1 MRKLLLAVAVLSI
14 SLFACK
20 KDTAPTNPN
29 PSPPATSTET
39 FPVSFSVSSFLQK
52 QEQLA
57 TPGGRKTGT
66 GSNLRDS
73 VLAGKV
79 SHLYYLLYNDYGQ
92 FVKVIFQNTTDN
104 PDDFGTLEENLPAN
118 RYIIALIASTGP
130 IQLLDTTSYYS
141 MRLRLPDATLPNLNV
156 SAPDIFVGSNTF
168 TVTGYG
174 ATQTVP
180 LWPTR
185 IMGRLEVNIL
195 DAPEASGPGDSTIQ
209 VYTSPA
215 YRQYIQYGNYDEII
229 AEPGIVLQ
237 RNGRTNFSSQVLTP
251 FSEITVT
258 IAYPDKTTGER
269 KLKEMRFV
277 PFTRGYRTVMT
288 GNVYNP
294 LGGGTGFS
302 IALDTTWY
310 DYVNIPF

>member
-1 MRKLLLAVAVLSI
+1 MKKLLLAVAVLSI

-20 KDTAPTNPN
+20 KDTAPTDPN

-39 FPVSFSVSSFLQK
+39 FPVSFSVTSFLQK
-52 QEQLA
+52 QEPL
-57 TPGGRKTGT
+57 PGGRKTAT

-79 SHLYYLLYNDYGQ
+79 SNLYYMLYNENGQ

-104 PDDFGTLEENLPAN
+104 PDDFGTLVVNLPAN
-118 RYIIALIASTGP
+118 RYIISLIASTGP
-130 IQLLDTTSYYS
+130 IQLLDTTSYYNL
-141 MRLRLPDATLPNLNV
+141 RLRLPDATLPNMNV
-156 SAPDIFVGSNTF
+156 SAPDVFIGSNSF

-174 ATQTVP
+174 AVQTVS
-180 LWPTR
+180 LWPSR

-195 DAPEASGPGDSTIQ
+195 DAPEASGPGDTSVM
-209 VYTSPA
+209 VYASPA
-215 YRQYIQYGNYDEII
+215 YRQYAQYGYLDEFIPD
-229 AEPGIVLQ
+229 PGIILQ

-251 FSEITVT
+251 NSELTVT
-258 IAYPDKTTGER
+258 IAYPDKNSGER
-269 KLKEMRFV
+269 KTKEMRYV
-277 PFTRGYRTVMT
+277 PFNRGYRTVMT

-294 LGGGTGFS
+294 LGGGTGFA

-310 DYVNIPF
+310 DYANIPF